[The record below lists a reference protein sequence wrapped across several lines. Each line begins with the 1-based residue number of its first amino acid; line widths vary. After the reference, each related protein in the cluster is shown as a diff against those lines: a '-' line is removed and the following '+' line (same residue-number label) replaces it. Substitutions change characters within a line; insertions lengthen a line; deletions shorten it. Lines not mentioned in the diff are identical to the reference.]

1 MKMALLSG
9 GEIIIDYLIKE
20 GITHIFGVPG
30 HGNLGLMDAIKH
42 RQDKIKPI
50 LVRHEETAVFMADAF
65 YRVSHRPAATF
76 SSCGPGSINVL
87 IGMAEAMA
95 NSIPLITITGNV
107 SSDQMNSGALQETY
121 YHQAADF
128 PQVARNYAKRS
139 FPITRLDR
147 LPRLLANAFKTMI
160 TGRMGPVN
168 IDVPYDLFVEKVDV
182 EIPDPKEWTRS
193 INSRTPGNNEAVKK
207 GLELL
212 LRVDKPLI
220 LAGGGV
226 ILSEAWDEL
235 KQLVET
241 LKIPVYTSLMGKGSI
256 SEDHDLALGSAGSF
270 GTYQANEAARSADAI
285 LALGCRF
292 SDLHTSSW
300 EKGYTY
306 NIPPTKLIQVDIDPD
321 EIGRN
326 YPVEIGIMGDIKMVL
341 KQMLEAAANL
351 NKKDV
356 TKWIKETQ
364 SWRKKWEQ
372 EISSDLLFDGVPIR
386 VERLMNDLREVL
398 PDNAI
403 VPGGA
408 GNAAAFVGLFWKTL
422 LPKTHHQ
429 PGGMSSMGWG
439 SSAVLGSKLADP
451 DKVCV
456 AVIGDGDFMMVPHVV
471 ATAVEYDIP
480 TIWVIQNNYTL
491 GAIEGLQNACMTGE
505 VATEFKIHKTGQ
517 RYNPDFAAWA
527 KACGAEG
534 EQIEKPGE
542 IKNALKRAIASNR
555 PYVIDVLVEEKRG
568 CPATGGW
575 KMPPCPI
582 LRPSFGE
589 VKVR

>member
-1 MKMALLSG
+1 MALLSG

-20 GITHIFGVPG
+20 GVTHIFGVPG
-30 HGNLGLMDAIKH
+30 HGNLGLMDAIKQ
-42 RQDKIKPI
+42 RQDKITPI

-95 NSIPLITITGNV
+95 NSIPLMTITGNV
-107 SSDQMNSGALQETY
+107 SSDQFNSGALQETY
-121 YHQAADF
+121 YHQAGDF
-128 PQVARNYAKRS
+128 PQVARNFAKRTY
-139 FPITRLDR
+139 PITRLDR
-147 LPRLLANAFKTMI
+147 LPRLLSNAFKTMI

-182 EIPDPKEWTRS
+182 EVPDPKEWSRS
-193 INSRTPGNNEAVKK
+193 INSRIPGNNEAVKK

-212 LRVDKPLI
+212 FRVDKPLI

-235 KQLVET
+235 KQFVER
-241 LKIPVYTSLMGKGSI
+241 LQIPAYTSLMGKGSI

-270 GTYQANEAARSADAI
+270 GTYQANEAARSAEAI

-306 NIPPTKLIQVDIDPD
+306 NIPPTKLIQVDIDPE

-326 YPVEIGIMGDIKMVL
+326 YPVEVGIVGDIKMVL
-341 KQMLEAAANL
+341 KQILEGSASF

-356 TKWIKETQ
+356 TKWINETQ
-364 SWRKKWEQ
+364 SWRKKWE
-372 EISSDLLFDGVPIR
+372 EKIISDLVFDGVPIR

-398 PDNAI
+398 PEDAI
-403 VPGGA
+403 VHGGA

-439 SSAVLGSKLADP
+439 SSGVLGSKLAAP
-451 DKVCV
+451 DKFCV

-480 TIWVIQNNYTL
+480 VIWVIQNNYTL
-491 GAIEGLQNACMTGE
+491 GAIEGLQHACMTGE

-534 EQIEKPGE
+534 ERVEKPGE
-542 IKNALKRAIASNR
+542 IKGALKRALSSNR
-555 PYVIDVLVEEKRG
+555 PYVIDVSVEEKRG

-582 LRPSFGE
+582 LAPSFGT
-589 VKVR
+589 VKIR

>member
-1 MKMALLSG
+1 MALLSG

-42 RQDKIKPI
+42 RKEKITPI

-95 NSIPLITITGNV
+95 NSIPLMTITGNV
-107 SSDQMNSGALQETY
+107 SSDQFNSGALQETY
-121 YHQAADF
+121 YHQAGDF
-128 PQVARNYAKRS
+128 PQVARNFAKRS
-139 FPITRLDR
+139 YPITRLDR
-147 LPRLLANAFKTMI
+147 LPRLLSNAFKTMI

-182 EIPDPKEWTRS
+182 EIPDPNEWSRS
-193 INSRTPGNNEAVKK
+193 INSRTLGNNEAVKK

-235 KQLVET
+235 KQLAER
-241 LKIPVYTSLMGKGSI
+241 LQIPVYTSLMGKGSI
-256 SEDHDLALGSAGSF
+256 SEDHELALGSAGSF

-300 EKGYTY
+300 EQGYTY
-306 NIPPTKLIQVDIDPD
+306 NIPPTKLIQVDIDP
-321 EIGRN
+321 EEMGRN
-326 YPVEIGIMGDIKMVL
+326 YPAEVGIVGDIKMVL
-341 KQMLEAAANL
+341 KQILEVSASFK
-351 NKKDV
+351 KKDIL
-356 TKWIKETQ
+356 KWLKETQ
-364 SWRKKWEQ
+364 AWRRKWE
-372 EISSDLLFDGVPIR
+372 EKIGSDLVFDGVPIR

-398 PDNAI
+398 PEDAI
-403 VPGGA
+403 VHGGA

-439 SSAVLGSKLADP
+439 SSGVLGSKLAAP

-480 TIWVIQNNYTL
+480 AIWVIQNNYTL
-491 GAIEGLQNACMTGE
+491 GAIEGLQHACMTGE
-505 VATEFKIHKTGQ
+505 VATEFKIYKTGQ
-517 RYNPDFAAWA
+517 RYNPDFTAWA

-534 EQIEKPGE
+534 ERVEKPGE
-542 IKNALKRAIASNR
+542 IKDALKRALLSNR

-582 LRPSFGE
+582 LAPTFGD
-589 VKVR
+589 VKIR